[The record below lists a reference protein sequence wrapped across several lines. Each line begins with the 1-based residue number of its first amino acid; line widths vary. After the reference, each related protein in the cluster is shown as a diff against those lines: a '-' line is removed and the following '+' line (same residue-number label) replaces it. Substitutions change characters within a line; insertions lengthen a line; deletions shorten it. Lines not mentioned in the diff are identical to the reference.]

1 MVSDDDMSAGDKIFE
16 VDVMSKI
23 LTALVAVAAFG
34 VTMVAM
40 SSSAEAQWRGGW
52 GWGPGPFV
60 AGAIVGGILGAAVAP
75 PYYYGPGP
83 YPYGY
88 GPGPYPYGPHP
99 YYGAACRNVW
109 NGYNWVHAC
118 Y

>member
-1 MVSDDDMSAGDKIFE
+1 MR
-16 VDVMSKI
+16 KI
-23 LTALVAVAAFG
+23 LTALVAVAAIG

-60 AGAIVGGILGAAVAP
+60 AGAIVGGIVGAAVAP
-75 PYYYGPGP
+75 RYYYGPGP
-83 YPYGY
+83 YPYGPYY
-88 GPGPYPYGPHP
+88 GPG
-99 YYGAACRNVW
+99 CRNVW
-109 NGYNWVHAC
+109 NGYNWVRAC